1 MPRLASTPIAEQT
14 QTDQR
19 AADLAARCHGRLD
32 AWLAAGE
39 VDTLV
44 LAYSGGLDSSVLL
57 HLLRDHVRQRGC
69 RLIAFHVDHA
79 LHPDSATWTEH
90 CAAIT
95 TQLGIEFASSR
106 LTTLPPSGASV
117 EDWARQQRYQA
128 LLAHRDTRSAV
139 LTAHH
144 QDDQAETLLLHALRG
159 SGPHGLAGIR
169 ARARYGET
177 WLWRPLLDE
186 TRAQLRHY
194 AYVHQLSWIEDPS
207 NVQQR
212 FARNRMR
219 GAVLPVLEQNFPGAS
234 AALAQVARLQSEV
247 VEVLDALADQ
257 VLGDRPSLP
266 LASLHGSAAPLR
278 PYLIKRWLAR
288 RGAPPPGRAQL
299 QQLLHEMVIARRDGQ
314 PSVIWRGVAVRRHD
328 DHLFLTAAELPVP
341 SAQSLDWR
349 DAEQRWM
356 FAHGALSAHRS
367 HGTGLDAVLLAQAP
381 LTLRYRQG
389 GERLRLHAG
398 GPRRELKHLFQQW
411 RIPPWQR
418 ARWPLVYV
426 GDQLAAVAGYA
437 VAAEFLVA
445 GEAAGVV
452 FEWQPRD

>member
-1 MPRLASTPIAEQT
+1 M
-14 QTDQR
+14 
-19 AADLAARCHGRLD
+19 
-32 AWLAAGE
+32 
-39 VDTLV
+39 V

-57 HLLRDHVRQRGC
+57 HLLRDYVRQHGR
-69 RLIAFHVDHA
+69 RLVAFHVDHA
-79 LHPDSATWTEH
+79 LHADSAGWTDH
-90 CAAIT
+90 CAAVT
-95 TQLGIEFASSR
+95 AQLGIEFASTR
-106 LTTLPPSGASV
+106 LTTLPPTGASV

-128 LLAHRDTRSAV
+128 LLAHCDDHSAV

-177 WLWRPLLDE
+177 LLWRPLLEE

-194 AYVHQLSWIEDPS
+194 AHVHQLNWIEDPS

-212 FARNRMR
+212 FARNRVR
-219 GAVLPVLEQNFPGAS
+219 AAVLPVLEQNFPGAS
-234 AALAQVARLQSEV
+234 AALAHVARLQSEV

-257 VLGDRPSLP
+257 VLGDNTRLP

-299 QQLLHEMVIARRDGQ
+299 KQLLNEMLIARRDGE
-314 PSVIWRGVAVRRHD
+314 PSVVWRGVAVRRHD
-328 DHLFLTAAELPVP
+328 DHFFLTAAVLPVP
-341 SAQSLDWR
+341 TAQSLDWR
-349 DAEQRWM
+349 DTDSLWT
-356 FAHGALSAHRS
+356 FAHGELRAHA
-367 HGTGLDAVLLAQAP
+367 GAGAGLNPALLAQAP

-411 RIPPWQR
+411 RIPAWQR
-418 ARWPLVYV
+418 TRWPLLYV
-426 GDQLAAVAGYA
+426 GEQLAAVAGRA
-437 VAAEFLVA
+437 VAAEFLAA
-445 GEAAGVV
+445 GETAGVV